1 MSEEQQAVEPSEPAG
16 LLDDVS
22 ASDSSQQDSAAA
34 EKSIEHRAI
43 DSIPEDE
50 PIDRPEYW
58 PENFWDKDNNE
69 PDLEGI
75 AKSWMDLRKMVSQ
88 GKHKAPADGKYDTTV
103 FGEGPLD
110 SNPLAP
116 TVLDW
121 AKENGISQ
129 AAFDSL
135 ITKVRDISQQLA
147 PQEPAINVKAEMRS
161 LGPNAEAIKN
171 GMVSWARSLKNKG
184 IWDENDFEEFKIM
197 GGTARGLRALMKI
210 REGYEGRIP
219 IETQPIDGAPT
230 DEELLSMVGNVNDPN
245 DPYVK
250 DAAYRQKV
258 AQMYLAR
265 YPELS

>member
-147 PQEPAINVKAEMRS
+147 PQEPAIDVKAEMKS

-171 GMVSWARSLKNKG
+171 GMVSWARGLVYKG
-184 IWDENDFEEFKIM
+184 VWDANDFEEFKVM

-219 IETQPIDGAPT
+219 IETQPVDGAPT
-230 DEELLSMVGNVNDPN
+230 DEELRSMVGNINDPN
-245 DPYVK
+245 NPYVK

-258 AQMYLAR
+258 ERMFQAR
-265 YPELS
+265 YAQ